1 MKLKPKSNQIKYL
14 NWEFGVF
21 LHFGIRTF
29 CHSHHDWDGR
39 GMDAALFN
47 PTELDCDKWM
57 SDIKLAGARYAVFT
71 TKHHDGFALWPSALT
86 EYSVKASP
94 WRDGKGDVVREFTD
108 ACHRAGLGCG
118 LYYSPAQWGGDI
130 DFSDEAAYDEYFIG
144 QLTELLDGRY
154 GKIDYLWLDGAFS
167 GEHKYDSDRI
177 TAKIRELQPDIL
189 IFGLDS
195 PDVIGVGNEDGYVN
209 IDNSYVKTIRRG
221 GKDKTLFLCA
231 EGDCRMRDSWFYDL
245 NPQSIKSTEELI
257 GMYETTVGRGA
268 NFLLNIG
275 PDERGLLP
283 EADVARLN
291 ELAAEIRKRYF
302 MPLPFEPVR
311 KNESGK
317 YEIAYSE
324 ETYRMISD
332 TVNLPTVRRVVIE
345 EDITEGEGVKH
356 WRLFANIP
364 AKYPYFEWEVSICE
378 GYGIGHKRICNIPA
392 MRCPRFR
399 LEILESDGECK
410 IKSIK
415 AFS

>member
-1 MKLKPKSNQIKYL
+1 MKII
-14 NWEFGVF
+14 V
-21 LHFGIRTF
+21 
-29 CHSHHDWDGR
+29 D
-39 GMDAALFN
+39 M
-47 PTELDCDKWM
+47 M
-57 SDIKLAGARYAVFT
+57 
-71 TKHHDGFALWPSALT
+71 
-86 EYSVKASP
+86 
-94 WRDGKGDVVREFTD
+94 
-108 ACHRAGLGCG
+108 
-118 LYYSPAQWGGDI
+118 GGDNAPLAVL
-130 DFSDEAAYDEYFIG
+130 EGAAAAVKEYG
-144 QLTELLDGRY
+144 VQL
-154 GKIDYLWLDGAFS
+154 
-167 GEHKYDSDRI
+167 
-177 TAKIRELQPDIL
+177 
-189 IFGLDS
+189 
-195 PDVIGVGNEDGYVN
+195 IGVGNEDGYVN
-209 IDNSYVKTIRRG
+209 IDNSYVKTIHRG

-311 KNESGK
+311 KNENGK

-332 TVNLPTVRRVVIE
+332 TVNLPLVRRVVIE
-345 EDITEGEGVKH
+345 EDITDGEAVKQ
-356 WRLFANIP
+356 WRLIATIP
-364 AKYPYFEWEVSICE
+364 SKYPYSNWEVSICE
-378 GYGIGHKRICNIPA
+378 GHGIGHKHICVIPA

-399 LEILESDGECK
+399 LEVLDSDGEYK